1 MDLYPGDL
9 RCVGEEL
16 DQLEVVVFAMSA
28 SASIKDAQQKITAK
42 IRDPDEEDI
51 FFDKI
56 PINNKIKEFHH
67 KLVQRGLYEMCFE
80 LHDGKLLSYKHDHSF
95 RIDHLFHR
103 QNTSQSLFQCELQA
117 SES

>member
-1 MDLYPGDL
+1 MLVYFLVSVLAISCSGLYMDLYPGDL

-16 DQLEVVVFAMSA
+16 DQLETAVFAMSA
-28 SASIKDAQQKITAK
+28 SALVKDPQQKITAK

-80 LHDGKLLSYKHDHSF
+80 LHDGNNLLSMIFS
-95 RIDHLFHR
+95 
-103 QNTSQSLFQCELQA
+103 
-117 SES
+117 